1 MRLSI
6 ITLIVVLVI
15 GSIVISLGFII
26 NQDNEMQV
34 EYTNDPQPSNQY
46 DKLERYKIELEKI
59 NQYNRQ
65 VLHDLE
71 KQIKNSDDV
80 HLNQLKEE
88 IKIIKQVIDE
98 NKAELEQVIKKL
110 SEMNKNF

>member
-6 ITLIVVLVI
+6 IALIAVLAI
-15 GSIVISLGFII
+15 GSIVISLGFIT
-26 NQDNEMQV
+26 NQDNEMEV
-34 EYTNDPQPSNQY
+34 EYDNNPQPVSQY

-71 KQIKNSDDV
+71 EQIKNSDDV

-88 IKIIKQVIDE
+88 IKIIKRVIDE
-98 NKAELEQVIKKL
+98 NKAELEQVIEKL
-110 SEMNKNF
+110 SEMNTNS

>member
-6 ITLIVVLVI
+6 IALIAVLVI
-15 GSIVISLGFII
+15 GSIVISLGFIT
-26 NQDNEMQV
+26 NQGNQTQV
-34 EYTNDPQPSNQY
+34 EYSDDLQSFNQY
-46 DKLERYKIELEKI
+46 DKLERYKVELEKI

-71 KQIKNSDDV
+71 EQIKNSDDV

-98 NKAELEQVIKKL
+98 NKAELEQVIQKL
-110 SEMNKNF
+110 SEMNKNS

>member
-6 ITLIVVLVI
+6 IALIAVLAI
-15 GSIVISLGFII
+15 GSIVIPLGFIT

-34 EYTNDPQPSNQY
+34 EYGNDPQPVSQY

-65 VLHDLE
+65 VLRDLE
-71 KQIKNSDDV
+71 EQIKNSDDV

-88 IKIIKQVIDE
+88 VKIIKQVIDK
-98 NKAELEQVIKKL
+98 NKDELQQVIQKL
-110 SEMNKNF
+110 SEMNKNS